1 MSGVKVVGLSNE
13 SGEQEVQQNEEE
25 AQQPEEQE
33 QELEP
38 DLILEKSKGFSSLRT
53 KPVAEEHPTNEET
66 QEIKQEEEEA
76 PKKETKQPKV
86 LDKKV
91 KCKKCNKEMTLKTY
105 RYSHEKNCQ
114 GTLESKPV
122 KPQAKPKAKQQL
134 QQRLITKPV
143 AERPLPP
150 EPVIERNPVF
160 DVRQHYQALQ
170 NEYIKQKQDKY
181 NNLCQSMFNSKTKKR
196 W

>member
-1 MSGVKVVGLSNE
+1 MSGVKVVGLTNE
-13 SGEQEVQQNEEE
+13 AGEQEVQQNEEE
-25 AQQPEEQE
+25 AQQQHQPEEQE

-38 DLILEKSKGFSSLRT
+38 I
-53 KPVAEEHPTNEET
+53 AEERPTNKET
-66 QEIKQEEEEA
+66 QEIKQEEEEEEA

-122 KPQAKPKAKQQL
+122 KPQAKPKAKQQA

-150 EPVIERNPVF
+150 EPVVERNPVY
-160 DVRQHYQALQ
+160 DARQHYQLLQ
-170 NEYIKQKQDKY
+170 NEYIKQKQGKY
-181 NNLCQSMFNSKTKKR
+181 NKFCQNMFNSKAKKR
-196 W
+196 R

>member
-13 SGEQEVQQNEEE
+13 AGEQEVQQNEEE

-33 QELEP
+33 QELE
-38 DLILEKSKGFSSLRT
+38 
-53 KPVAEEHPTNEET
+53 PVAEEHPTNEET

-122 KPQAKPKAKQQL
+122 KPQAKPKAKQQP
-134 QQRLITKPV
+134 QRLITKPV

-196 W
+196 R